1 MNTTEII
8 GFVAAT
14 LTATC
19 WFPQAIRTIR
29 TRDVAAI
36 SLLSQVVFA
45 VGVSLWCV
53 YGVMINSLPII
64 ACQIVTLI
72 PILAIIAIKLH
83 SLRRSG

>member
-1 MNTTEII
+1 MTTEEAI

-36 SLLSQVVFA
+36 SLTSQVVFA
-45 VGVSLWCV
+45 LGLLAWTV
-53 YGVMINSLPII
+53 YGVMIHSMPII
-64 ACQIVTLI
+64 ACQLVTLI
-72 PILAIIAIKLH
+72 PVLAIIAIKLH
-83 SLRRSG
+83 SFRRP